1 MYVLFKGYYY
11 GGKKRK
17 IERDFFYDID
27 KLIKGFMMEE
37 YVMWF
42 NYIMFW

>member
-1 MYVLFKGYYY
+1 MFCLRVIIIE
-11 GGKKRK
+11 GKK
-17 IERDFFYDID
+17 ERDFFYDID